1 MIFRNTIMEIN
12 RIYIPIEKISLT
24 IELNQHCV
32 MGRGG
37 VLFLAIIIK
46 WVYKIGR
53 LLYKIETRFVL
64 KKSTDIIS
72 MIVLECFG
80 IINTSKALTMK
91 LRLKLGSVSNI

>member
-1 MIFRNTIMEIN
+1 
-12 RIYIPIEKISLT
+12 
-24 IELNQHCV
+24 

-37 VLFLAIIIK
+37 GEVLFLAIIIK
-46 WVYKIGR
+46 WLYKIGR

-80 IINTSKALTMK
+80 IINTSKSLDDEASFKTWK
-91 LRLKLGSVSNI
+91 RFYCI

>member
-1 MIFRNTIMEIN
+1 
-12 RIYIPIEKISLT
+12 
-24 IELNQHCV
+24 

-37 VLFLAIIIK
+37 GGGGEVLFLAIIIK
-46 WVYKIGR
+46 WLYKIGR

-80 IINTSKALTMK
+80 IRNTSKDLDDGGS
-91 LRLKLGSVSNI
+91 LKTWKRF